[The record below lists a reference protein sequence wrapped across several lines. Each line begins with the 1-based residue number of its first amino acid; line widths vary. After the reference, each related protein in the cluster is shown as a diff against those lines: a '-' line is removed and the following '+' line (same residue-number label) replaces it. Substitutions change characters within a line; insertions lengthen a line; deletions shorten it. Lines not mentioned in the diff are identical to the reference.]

1 MADTSNLS
9 KFLGDVAEAIR
20 TKRETTD
27 KIPAEQF
34 DSEILKIESG
44 LDTSDATA
52 TQDDIAL
59 NKTAYVNGEKV
70 IGTVFP
76 ISGDW
81 QNDADTITKPFD
93 KLRVKTTMPIDYLF
107 RKGTG
112 VELEATNEAI
122 AEVEGITADKIVK
135 GNIIFGV
142 EGTAEGGSGIDTSDA
157 TATSDNITVNK
168 TAYVNGEKIT
178 GTLKFA
184 GIYIAESML
193 PSGSEYHD
201 SFAIINQEVDY
212 PTRPGNYSD
221 YCILNNN
228 GTIYL
233 MQFDATES
241 HKLYIQKSQY
251 TWSTTNYGNRKTI
264 YWWKLNAANNTWV
277 THMSGYSCGQMLEN
291 TSFANYIESTFQLI
305 DIEDGVSSRPV
316 LRDVKER
323 ELILPELW
331 LNAAGTWRKELVDTT
346 DGNRDASKLLSGY
359 SMYAYNQKISGT
371 MPNNGSLE
379 YNPTTT
385 TQFIPTGYTSGGVI
399 NAVDATID
407 ENIVPENIKK
417 GVTILGI
424 EGTAIFGNRVNGV
437 VTFEDR
443 DSLLADTSEKV
454 NTVGLVQTLAPTAWE
469 FKQNMNTNMFLIPK
483 NITLTTAPT
492 EGKYYPIYYVNDTGD
507 GPGMGPMT
515 QITIH
520 HPSTTDGVHYY
531 IQEGDFMMGN
541 VKSWV
546 SDDGINYVSET
557 NSDDMVQSDNYTWYI
572 GGDSTEFTEEDI
584 SILTAII
591 HELSYGVPEIYLWD
605 GTEWEQY
612 GNLTGTITSQ
622 EYNQALDTA
631 TEILGNEE
639 V

>member
-9 KFLGDVAEAIR
+9 KFLTDVADAIR
-20 TKRETTD
+20 TKKETTEP
-27 KIPAEQF
+27 IAAENF
-34 DSEILKIESG
+34 DTEILSIE
-44 LDTSDATA
+44 
-52 TQDDIAL
+52 
-59 NKTAYVNGEKV
+59 
-70 IGTVFP
+70 
-76 ISGDW
+76 
-81 QNDADTITKPFD
+81 
-93 KLRVKTTMPIDYLF
+93 
-107 RKGTG
+107 TG
-112 VELEATNEAI
+112 M
-122 AEVEGITADKIVK
+122 
-135 GNIIFGV
+135 
-142 EGTAEGGSGIDTSDA
+142 DTSDA

-264 YWWKLNAANNTWV
+264 YWWKLNTANNTWV
-277 THMSGYSCGQMLEN
+277 THTSGTSQGQMLEN

-407 ENIVPENIKK
+407 GNIIPENIKK

-483 NITLTTAPT
+483 NITLKTAPT
-492 EGKYYPIYYVNDTGD
+492 EGKYYPIYYVNDAGD

-515 QITIH
+515 SINIH

-531 IQEGDFMMGN
+531 IQEGDHMMGSI
-541 VKSWV
+541 KSWV
-546 SDDGINYVSET
+546 SEDGINYTSET
-557 NSDDMVQSDNYTWYI
+557 DADDIVQSDNYTWYI

-591 HELSYGVPEIYLWD
+591 HGLGYGVPEIYLWN

-612 GNLTGTITSQ
+612 GNLAGTITAT
-622 EYNQALDTA
+622 EYNAALETA
-631 TEILGNEE
+631 QDILGKEE
-639 V
+639 VVND